1 MKKSLLVL
9 GCIALSQ
16 YAQAQITI
24 DFSNAPSIAQCQIP
38 DTTDRIKFNTL
49 PDVSPKT
56 NATWDLTTSAD
67 SNIYSYVTNRAANS
81 PAFPSAT
88 FVIPRQYVINAG
100 LRYDFEAMK
109 NVTNNGIVVLGEHID
124 HQGIPLGS
132 ITGNTSDS
140 LVFTNQDIVYNVSE
154 YYIKYP
160 CTMGIKWTDDVKF
173 STKFNLTVI
182 SSGLNNTPGVRKSH
196 RETTNEVKGWGK
208 MRVNDY
214 KGNPTGY
221 TDVLVMDRVET
232 TTDSFFLGGMP
243 APASLLAAF
252 GLTQG
257 QTVNI
262 CKRFFFRAGEYRG
275 LLELRYE
282 DATFTKI
289 TEIYKHSQRL
299 KPTSVSKIET
309 QNITIYPNPITNGTF
324 TVKVNELNSDLT
336 YELYNI
342 TGHMVV
348 AGVLPANGKVSLPS
362 SVTAG
367 NYFIKLQTADGAYGV
382 KQINIMN

>member
-1 MKKSLLVL
+1 MKKSLLLIAGFVL
-9 GCIALSQ
+9 PLCS
-16 YAQAQITI
+16 QAQITL
-24 DFSNAPSIAQCQIP
+24 DYSNAPSIAQCQIP

-49 PDVSPKT
+49 PDVSPKA
-56 NATWDLTTSAD
+56 NATWDLTTASD
-67 SNIYSYVTNRAANS
+67 SSIYSYVTNYAANS
-81 PAFPSAT
+81 SAFPTAT
-88 FVIPRQYVINAG
+88 FVIPRLYVINAG
-100 LRYDFEAMK
+100 LMYAFEAMK
-109 NVTNNGIVVLGEHID
+109 DVTNNGIVILGEHID

-132 ITGNTSDS
+132 ITGNVNDS

-160 CTMGIKWTDDVKF
+160 CTMGTKWTDNVKF
-173 STKFNLTVI
+173 STYFNLTVT
-182 SSGLNNTPGVRKSH
+182 SSGLNNTPGARKSH
-196 RETTNEVKGWGK
+196 RITTNEVKGWGK
-208 MRVNDY
+208 MRVNDH

-282 DATFTKI
+282 DASFTKI

-299 KPTSVSKIET
+299 KPTSVQTINKEQI
-309 QNITIYPNPITNGTF
+309 NIYPNPVTNGSF
-324 TVKVNELNSDLT
+324 TVKVDGAHKNMSYQLFNM
-336 YELYNI
+336 
-342 TGHMVV
+342 TGQRV
-348 AGVLPANGKVSLPS
+348 ATGALPQNGKVSLHSNLP
-362 SVTAG
+362 VG
-367 NYFIKLQTADGAYGV
+367 NYVIKLISEDGAYGTQ
-382 KQINIMN
+382 QINIIQ